1 MRVTNQFISRA
12 LINQINSSNT
22 SMNKQY
28 NKISSNRQYLTTSEN
43 PTNNALA
50 MEYHNSV
57 NERKQYVRNIE
68 SATDWYSNSDASLT
82 EIESI
87 IQRCRELAVQ
97 GANGT
102 WEETDFNA
110 MASEVNEMI
119 KALSDIA
126 NTHVGEEYIFA
137 GAQTNI
143 EPITLKN
150 GSVSGMNTSIVNML
164 GEVLDD
170 VNAQNPTTVQYS
182 GGDYRLISQIDSS
195 TTIDRSITGLEM
207 FFSHSSV
214 TQGPTFTTDIPPLET
229 STPLNT
235 LNGGKGVQLGVM
247 VVTDHAGIKHDID
260 LNGAKTLDDVIYMIG
275 ETGNFEAGIDEV
287 PSETAVSLGLFR
299 TAGNSKTLNGL
310 SLGPLY
316 NGLPYAETTR
326 LSELNNG
333 EGIVGGYL
341 NVNTSDGRNF
351 RVDLS
356 GCEYISDVCDALN
369 AVNGGG
375 ALNSYFDLENQRFV
389 VQDLTGGNGDF
400 SINSTKNQLYI
411 RDIGSHTAEDLG
423 LLKNAA
429 GGNRIIADY
438 QQNADSVSS
447 PLIYLNNGEGVD
459 VGYFVITNHAGDEFV
474 VDVTHAV
481 TQQDVID
488 AINAASDGT
497 VVASYNDASNRII
510 IDDGSTGTSD
520 FKVEEF
526 RGTNPLTVSDTTSI
540 AKNLGLL
547 KSTNGNSIAGTPLKD
562 SSNAVATSSTLLTD
576 LNPPVEAGTIVI
588 KSGNKKEGELIDLSN
603 CITLG
608 DVVNTISL
616 SAGYEAALDIN
627 GSITVYDPMAPVG
640 TGLTIEEVSNVARD
654 LGFVNGATQLS
665 TEVIAGAPI
674 TVGKLPT
681 LQCGL
686 DLDPQV
692 TGATMLRDLNNGF
705 GVTLGTIR
713 IVDKAGQAANIDLRG
728 CETVQD
734 VLDKINDPNNGIYIE
749 ASINADGNG
758 IAITDKNHGAPG
770 RLRITDTDSDCAKT
784 LGISG
789 TTYDLTYSGS
799 DLDPSLT
806 ENTPLSSLRGGIP
819 TGKVF
824 VQSGSYSTEIDLSE
838 CKTLGDVID
847 KLSNTD
853 YNLGLQAWIDGDGKH
868 LNLTNT
874 DGLPF
879 IKITDMDRS
888 GMSEELGLC
897 NSSGI
902 FSTLIDLRDNLLRG
916 DVSAISN
923 VSLMQIDVDLKQIL
937 ELHTEVGA
945 KTNRVSYTKE
955 KHENLILNIKEML
968 GNVEELDMVEA
979 IIQMTEM
986 ETAYQG
992 ALQVGSRIMQLSLL
1006 DFLR

>member
-1 MRVTNQFISRA
+1 
-12 LINQINSSNT
+12 
-22 SMNKQY
+22 
-28 NKISSNRQYLTTSEN
+28 
-43 PTNNALA
+43 
-50 MEYHNSV
+50 
-57 NERKQYVRNIE
+57 
-68 SATDWYSNSDASLT
+68 
-82 EIESI
+82 
-87 IQRCRELAVQ
+87 
-97 GANGT
+97 
-102 WEETDFNA
+102 
-110 MASEVNEMI
+110 
-119 KALSDIA
+119 
-126 NTHVGEEYIFA
+126 
-137 GAQTNI
+137 
-143 EPITLKN
+143 
-150 GSVSGMNTSIVNML
+150 
-164 GEVLDD
+164 
-170 VNAQNPTTVQYS
+170 
-182 GGDYRLISQIDSS
+182 
-195 TTIDRSITGLEM
+195 
-207 FFSHSSV
+207 
-214 TQGPTFTTDIPPLET
+214 
-229 STPLNT
+229 
-235 LNGGKGVQLGVM
+235 
-247 VVTDHAGIKHDID
+247 
-260 LNGAKTLDDVIYMIG
+260 
-275 ETGNFEAGIDEV
+275 
-287 PSETAVSLGLFR
+287 
-299 TAGNSKTLNGL
+299 
-310 SLGPLY
+310 
-316 NGLPYAETTR
+316 
-326 LSELNNG
+326 
-333 EGIVGGYL
+333 
-341 NVNTSDGRNF
+341 
-351 RVDLS
+351 
-356 GCEYISDVCDALN
+356 
-369 AVNGGG
+369 
-375 ALNSYFDLENQRFV
+375 
-389 VQDLTGGNGDF
+389 
-400 SINSTKNQLYI
+400 
-411 RDIGSHTAEDLG
+411 
-423 LLKNAA
+423 
-429 GGNRIIADY
+429 
-438 QQNADSVSS
+438 
-447 PLIYLNNGEGVD
+447 
-459 VGYFVITNHAGDEFV
+459 
-474 VDVTHAV
+474 
-481 TQQDVID
+481 
-488 AINAASDGT
+488 
-497 VVASYNDASNRII
+497 
-510 IDDGSTGTSD
+510 
-520 FKVEEF
+520 
-526 RGTNPLTVSDTTSI
+526 
-540 AKNLGLL
+540 
-547 KSTNGNSIAGTPLKD
+547 
-562 SSNAVATSSTLLTD
+562 
-576 LNPPVEAGTIVI
+576 
-588 KSGNKKEGELIDLSN
+588 
-603 CITLG
+603 
-608 DVVNTISL
+608 
-616 SAGYEAALDIN
+616 
-627 GSITVYDPMAPVG
+627 MAPVG

-692 TGATMLRDLNNGF
+692 TGATMLRDLNKGF